1 MSPSRVLS
9 RRRFLSG
16 TATAGAAAALAGCA
30 PAATDPAANP
40 TPTSSAGASAASPGA
55 AGPATDVRLVEG
67 AIAHEAALLV
77 LYAAAGRAQR
87 DLKQS
92 LERLVAQQD
101 EHIEALRAALTS
113 PEPRPRPRRRRLSGS
128 REVVL
133 AKVRGGAADAQ
144 SARRADALAAQ
155 SGPLARLLASMSASH
170 AVAASLDAWQ
180 P

>member
-9 RRRFLSG
+9 RRRFLFG
-16 TATAGAAAALAGCA
+16 TATAGAAAALAGCGS
-30 PAATDPAANP
+30 AATDPAANP
-40 TPTSSAGASAASPGA
+40 PPTSSAGAGAASPGA
-55 AGPATDVRLVEG
+55 APASNVRLVEG

-87 DLKQS
+87 DLQES
-92 LERLVAQQD
+92 LDRLVSQQD
-101 EHIEALRAALTS
+101 EHIAALRAALTS

-133 AKVRGGAADAQ
+133 EKVRGGAADAQ

-155 SGPLARLLASMSASH
+155 SGPLARLLASISASH